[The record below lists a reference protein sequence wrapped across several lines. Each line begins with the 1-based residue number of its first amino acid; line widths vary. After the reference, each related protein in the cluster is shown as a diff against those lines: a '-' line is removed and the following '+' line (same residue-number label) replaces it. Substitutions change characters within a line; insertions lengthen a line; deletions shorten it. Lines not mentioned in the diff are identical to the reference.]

1 MMEARCVMHLHQVHV
16 TNQNSGSHPELF
28 SEPQPLQMKAEQ
40 TLQNVADTFACAE
53 VLKIDG
59 ARPCCL
65 HGAMLSVKY
74 PSFNY
79 PSFEIPVFMAEVVTS
94 HQEDSKLSVIAMD
107 CGNDEVLPRTVWV
120 FVCKEVDVPS
130 ALAGLSLQG
139 VVRTDL
145 SAVFTCS
152 KKVGSGA
159 FSQVFMGH
167 LSTCGHDQAVVAKQI
182 TSKCKWVDVKRECR
196 TLLQAQECKH
206 IMKFMGVYRDPIHNS
221 VAMLSEYIETGD
233 LESLLLRTGT
243 ALFEPRVM
251 IIGEGILKA
260 LAHLQSLEV
269 VHRDVKA
276 ENILVAPHFQSK
288 LCDFGLA
295 CFLTDERSMSKRCG
309 SPGYVA
315 PEILLEQ
322 GKTCI
327 TCKVDVFS
335 LGVVIA
341 QMLSGKH
348 PFMGSSLAST
358 MKRNIRCKVDY
369 TRPSWMLVSTEA
381 AAFTQALLQPHFG
394 HRPSAV
400 EAMKLSWFE
409 KEQYLLE
416 TDLAM
421 LRKKLADAM
430 LEEKA
435 SQECMQAAEV
445 REHENAESCMRNIGN
460 MKWKEHVLHECTV
473 TPKMLV
479 RSSSKQS
486 TGVSKAC
493 TSSTPSTCLSPN
505 SSCFS
510 PPESRLTTC
519 LSPNSSCFSQ
529 PESRLSSW
537 ESGSEDEEIM
547 TSAKV
552 VRRTGKD
559 RPAAAIHE
567 DNEVCHGVQIKY
579 SKRSLW
585 SQFSKLR
592 QKLFKPSA
600 SKQKD
605 HSEDWAAIVVD
616 PSQVYHSVTT
626 NKQTSRAGT
635 SHSCTADPAKSP
647 KNSFWRKM
655 SVYPVKYHTC

>member
-409 KEQYLLE
+409 NE
-416 TDLAM
+416 TDLE
-421 LRKKLADAM
+421 DAM
-430 LEEKA
+430 PEEWTL
-435 SQECMQAAEV
+435 QACGGNLNMPV
-445 REHENAESCMRNIGN
+445 RLGN
-460 MKWKEHVLHECTV
+460 
-473 TPKMLV
+473 
-479 RSSSKQS
+479 KQS
-486 TGVSKAC
+486 AGISKAC
-493 TSSTPSTCLSPN
+493 TSSNVSTSLGPN
-505 SSCFS
+505 SKDCTESCRS
-510 PPESRLTTC
+510 IYQC
-519 LSPNSSCFSQ
+519 
-529 PESRLSSW
+529 
-537 ESGSEDEEIM
+537 GSEDEESIG
-547 TSAKV
+547 SAKM
-552 VRRTGKD
+552 VRRTSTD
-559 RPAAAIHE
+559 SPTPAIHE
-567 DNEVCHGVQIKY
+567 QDEVCREVQTKP

-585 SQFSKLR
+585 SRFSKLR
-592 QKLFKPSA
+592 QKLVKPLA

-605 HSEDWAAIVVD
+605 NSEGWAAIVVD
-616 PSQVYHSVTT
+616 PSQVHHSVSTSR
-626 NKQTSRAGT
+626 QTSHGT
-635 SHSCTADPAKSP
+635 GAYRSRTADPCKSR
-647 KNSFWRKM
+647 KVSLWRKM
-655 SVYPVKYHTC
+655 SERVSNQQYVARVPDQMQTEGKHPTFSVE

>member
-409 KEQYLLE
+409 NE
-416 TDLAM
+416 TDLE
-421 LRKKLADAM
+421 DAM
-430 LEEKA
+430 PEEWTL
-435 SQECMQAAEV
+435 QACGGNLNMPV
-445 REHENAESCMRNIGN
+445 RLGN
-460 MKWKEHVLHECTV
+460 
-473 TPKMLV
+473 
-479 RSSSKQS
+479 KQS
-486 TGVSKAC
+486 AGISKAC

>member
-493 TSSTPSTCLSPN
+493 TSLTPSNCLSPN
-505 SSCFS
+505 SNGC
-510 PPESRLTTC
+510 PEHR
-519 LSPNSSCFSQ
+519 
-529 PESRLSSW
+529 RSSW
-537 ESGSEDEEIM
+537 ESGSEDEESTERARM
-547 TSAKV
+547 VCRTS
-552 VRRTGKD
+552 KD
-559 RPAAAIHE
+559 RPIPVIRE
-567 DNEVCHGVQIKY
+567 DDEVCDGVQTKP
-579 SKRSLW
+579 SKKSLW
-585 SQFSKLR
+585 NRFSRLR
-592 QKLFKPSA
+592 QKLIKTIA
-600 SKQKD
+600 SKERND
-605 HSEDWAAIVVD
+605 SENWSVIVVD
-616 PSQVYHSVTT
+616 PSQVHHSVSTSR
-626 NKQTSRAGT
+626 QTSHGT
-635 SHSCTADPAKSP
+635 GAYRSRTADPCKSR
-647 KNSFWRKM
+647 KVSLWRKM
-655 SVYPVKYHTC
+655 SERVSNQQYVARVPDQMQTEGKHPTFSVE